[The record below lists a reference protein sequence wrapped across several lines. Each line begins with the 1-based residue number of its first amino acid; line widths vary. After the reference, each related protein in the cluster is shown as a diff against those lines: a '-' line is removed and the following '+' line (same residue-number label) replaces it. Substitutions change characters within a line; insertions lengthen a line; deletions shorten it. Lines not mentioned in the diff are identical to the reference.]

1 MAYMTYKEKE
11 QLVRS
16 GKSKIFNNWHEF
28 AGVSM
33 DDFLEGLLWL
43 EEDPGDDQGRL
54 TRELG
59 CKGDSKLFKLE
70 HVYVDAYRAEPCYY
84 EVDSRK
90 QWYIGNG
97 AASINKYDKL

>member
-11 QLVRS
+11 QLVKS
-16 GKSKIFNNWHEF
+16 GKSRIFNNWHEF

-59 CKGDSKLFKLE
+59 CNNALNVSVCILKYWFQVAKRPFK
-70 HVYVDAYRAEPCYY
+70 HIHMSPDHNYRC
-84 EVDSRK
+84 
-90 QWYIGNG
+90 N
-97 AASINKYDKL
+97 

>member
-43 EEDPGDDQGRL
+43 EEDPGDEG
-54 TRELG
+54 
-59 CKGDSKLFKLE
+59 
-70 HVYVDAYRAEPCYY
+70 
-84 EVDSRK
+84 
-90 QWYIGNG
+90 
-97 AASINKYDKL
+97 